1 MILQAFIFLGSSVKA
16 MAAPADL
23 RVLSVAKREVD
34 SVKQGRRVYDNR
46 GTRVL
51 FLSDKVQVASNLQ
64 KKIDHHSKEVT
75 RRAQPQ
81 QQQ

>member
-1 MILQAFIFLGSSVKA
+1 
-16 MAAPADL
+16 
-23 RVLSVAKREVD
+23 
-34 SVKQGRRVYDNR
+34 VYDNR

>member
-1 MILQAFIFLGSSVKA
+1 MGASSIHFFGLQA

-23 RVLSVAKREVD
+23 RVLSVAKKEVD

-51 FLSDKVQVASNLQ
+51 FLSKKHQVASNLQ
-64 KKIDHHSKEVT
+64 KKIDDLANKHSK
-75 RRAQPQ
+75 PQ
-81 QQQ
+81 QQQQPL

>member
-1 MILQAFIFLGSSVKA
+1 MGASSIHFFGLQA

-23 RVLSVAKREVD
+23 RVLSVAKKEVD

-51 FLSDKVQVASNLQ
+51 FLSDKHQVASNLQ

-75 RRAQPQ
+75 RRAQQ
-81 QQQ
+81 QQQQV